1 MCLLCLLSRSHL
13 AALALDI
20 TIAREQKCGPN
31 PRHQVVLMLHMITC
45 GQEAIVLILRARK
58 QGAPC

>member
-20 TIAREQKCGPN
+20 TIAREQTPN